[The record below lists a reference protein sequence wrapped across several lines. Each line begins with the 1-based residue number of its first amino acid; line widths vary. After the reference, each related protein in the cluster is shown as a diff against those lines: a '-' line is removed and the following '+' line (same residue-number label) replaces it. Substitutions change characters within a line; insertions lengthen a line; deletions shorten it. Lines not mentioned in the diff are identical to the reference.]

1 MLLGWYKSD
10 FGFTLLKYFIRYWNT
25 FLNKCGLFYISL
37 MHISSFMFLLMNH
50 CLLFN
55 LYIF

>member
-1 MLLGWYKSD
+1 MLLGWYKSN
-10 FGFTLLKYFIRYWNT
+10 FGFTLLKYFLRYWNT

-55 LYIF
+55 